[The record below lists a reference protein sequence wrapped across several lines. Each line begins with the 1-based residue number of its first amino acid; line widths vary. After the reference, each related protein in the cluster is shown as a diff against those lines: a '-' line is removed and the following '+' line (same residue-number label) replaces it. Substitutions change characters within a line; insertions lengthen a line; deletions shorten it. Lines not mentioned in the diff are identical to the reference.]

1 MIMRVSDHAL
11 VRFLDNAGGIDVELL
26 RARLEA
32 SLERAG
38 AVADR
43 IGVGDYVIHADGLNY
58 HVRDGTVVTVMV
70 PPRGKRR

>member
-11 VRFLDNAGGIDVELL
+11 VRFLDNAGGLDVEAL
-26 RARLEA
+26 RTRLET
-32 SLERAG
+32 SLARAAATADQIG
-38 AVADR
+38 AR
-43 IGVGDYVIHADGLNY
+43 DYVIHADGLSY